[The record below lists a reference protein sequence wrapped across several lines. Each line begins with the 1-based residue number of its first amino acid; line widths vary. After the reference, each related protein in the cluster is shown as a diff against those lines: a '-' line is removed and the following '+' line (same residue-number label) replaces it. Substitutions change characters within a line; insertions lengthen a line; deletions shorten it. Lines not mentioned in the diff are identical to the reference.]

1 MTSRRFGAAP
11 VWGDGAVAALTPRPS
26 KSIPAEAP
34 ATFLK
39 NSLRLGIAL
48 SVNYDD
54 EVVLHFDCI
63 DSMQFSLNG
72 KP

>member
-1 MTSRRFGAAP
+1 MTSRRFAAAP
-11 VWGDGAVAALTPRPS
+11 AWGFGVVAVLRLWPS
-26 KSIPAEAP
+26 SIPADAP